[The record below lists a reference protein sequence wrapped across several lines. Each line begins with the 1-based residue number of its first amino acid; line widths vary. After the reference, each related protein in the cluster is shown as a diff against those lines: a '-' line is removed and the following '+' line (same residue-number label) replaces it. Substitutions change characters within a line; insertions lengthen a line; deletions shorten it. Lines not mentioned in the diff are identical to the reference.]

1 MNDTQSSQL
10 ALDANLKPTSIKS
23 STFTQELY
31 YKATFSPVFPQIR
44 DFQPNQ
50 FFYQSFSK
58 DTMSI
63 IGRYHVG
70 DVFYQIGFVLPY
82 NFQTKIYDIED
93 WGDGKVSSNVV
104 ANGEISA
111 GKNGKIDITRD
122 GKTVRASF
130 HFEIDRGGVVYEVQN
145 GKFSLVE
152 TGDL

>member
-1 MNDTQSSQL
+1 MNDIKLSQL
-10 ALDANLKPTSIKS
+10 ALDTNLKPVPIKGKPV
-23 STFTQELY
+23 TQEQY
-31 YKATFSPVFPQIR
+31 YKATFSPAFPYIEN
-44 DFQPNQ
+44 FQPNQ
-50 FFYQSFSK
+50 FLYQSFTK
-58 DTMSI
+58 ETMSI

-104 ANGEISA
+104 ANGAISA
-111 GKNGKIDITRD
+111 GKNGKIDITRE

-152 TGDL
+152 TGGL